1 MLTVSVPQTHDFE
14 VKICKVGVPFKGV
27 PTSS

>member
-14 VKICKVGVPFKGV
+14 GKTCKVGMPFKGV

>member
-14 VKICKVGVPFKGV
+14 GKTCKVGVPFKGV